1 MMMQVATFI
10 QWYGILCFIFICS
23 ILYKVLQR
31 LKSPN
36 HNWYVN
42 LASLDKPFLEGIK
55 VDFFDW
61 GFICIMIIMMI
72 SIGNNTGNFHTYF
85 QELPLPFLIIAVIPV
100 IEQWIQRSLL
110 KYIAYALCL
119 FSLIPLSAGYQTKF
133 DQYSEA
139 YQLLE
144 SKMDKCN
151 QIYGA
156 PITDL
161 YLLDRNMSPIYDNGL
176 TEYGRTIIMSRNKLL
191 QKILGG
197 NDGQLEN
204 KWNVWNRSLEDKV
217 KNREFDCIVVDSRVK
232 QIGNVSI
239 ADYYAPESEILDVLD
254 WDVVTYNQQK
264 DITIWIPKE

>member
-1 MMMQVATFI
+1 
-10 QWYGILCFIFICS
+10 
-23 ILYKVLQR
+23 
-31 LKSPN
+31 
-36 HNWYVN
+36 
-42 LASLDKPFLEGIK
+42 
-55 VDFFDW
+55 
-61 GFICIMIIMMI
+61 MIIMMI